1 VLFPVYK
8 GTYERG
14 DGMES
19 DNANMSS
26 AWRDHVIMWAKDV
39 SRAVDYAET
48 RPELDHGKVAYYG
61 YSWGAVMG
69 AIVPAVEPRIKVC
82 VFALGGLDFPKTLPE
97 VDPIN
102 FVSRVKQPVLML
114 NGRYDFFFPMEAS
127 QKPLYRLLGSRK
139 DQKKHLLYDTGHN
152 IPRNELIKETLNW
165 LDEYLGPIN

>member
-1 VLFPVYK
+1 
-8 GTYERG
+8 
-14 DGMES
+14 
-19 DNANMSS
+19 
-26 AWRDHVIMWAKDV
+26 MWAKDV

-69 AIVPAVEPRIKVC
+69 AIAPAVEPRIKVC
-82 VFALGGLDFPKTLPE
+82 IFALGGLDFPKTLPE

-127 QKPLYRLLGSRK
+127 QEPLYRLLGSRK
-139 DQKKHLLYDTGHN
+139 DQKRHFTVRHGPQHPEKRTDQ
-152 IPRNELIKETLNW
+152 RNTELAR
-165 LDEYLGPIN
+165 